1 MNEAVWHDV
10 ECGGYSDDL
19 SAWEELAAT
28 HGDLVL
34 ELGAG
39 TGRVA
44 LYLARRGYR
53 VEAVDLVP
61 ELVTALSDRAAAE
74 GLPVTARVGDVRSL
88 EVEPGAYSLVIGAT
102 QLIQLMG
109 GPAGRGPALEGI
121 ARALAP
127 GGVAA
132 LGIVEGSV
140 EIGDGAPDILPDV
153 REVDGYVHSSLPLGI
168 RTDDGQLVVHRLR
181 QTVSPDGT
189 LTEAEHL
196 DQLDLLDAGTLI
208 DEASAAG
215 LEWVRTITV
224 EESDRYVGSSILLLA
239 RGS

>member
-1 MNEAVWHDV
+1 M
-10 ECGGYSDDL
+10 
-19 SAWEELAAT
+19 
-28 HGDLVL
+28 
-34 ELGAG
+34 
-39 TGRVA
+39 
-44 LYLARRGYR
+44 
-53 VEAVDLVP
+53 
-61 ELVTALSDRAAAE
+61 
-74 GLPVTARVGDVRSL
+74 
-88 EVEPGAYSLVIGAT
+88 
-102 QLIQLMG
+102 
-109 GPAGRGPALEGI
+109 
-121 ARALAP
+121 
-127 GGVAA
+127 
-132 LGIVEGSV
+132 

-168 RTDDGQLVVHRLR
+168 RTNDGQLVVHRLR